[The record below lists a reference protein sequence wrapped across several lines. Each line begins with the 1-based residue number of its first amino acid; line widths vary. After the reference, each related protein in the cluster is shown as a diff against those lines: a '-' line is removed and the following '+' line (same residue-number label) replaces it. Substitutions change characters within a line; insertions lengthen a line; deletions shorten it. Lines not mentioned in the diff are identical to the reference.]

1 MIYDTIIIGAG
12 PGGMNTS
19 LYLSRAGKKVLLI
32 ERGLYGGQ
40 LLETK
45 DVENYLG
52 FGEISGEK
60 LAENMEKHAKN
71 QENITHQYGN
81 VTEIDKKDGNF
92 VVKARK
98 KEFLG
103 KTVIIATG
111 VKHKKLN
118 IVGEDEY
125 SGKGVSYCAVCD
137 GNFFKGKHVVVVGG
151 GDSAFEEGSYLAD
164 IADKV
169 TLVYRKGKSQIR
181 AQKILQDRFEAKKN
195 TSVQTG
201 LLTDEIVGK
210 DGKVIGVVAIDS
222 FMYDGRFI
230 ESDGVFVYVGVE
242 PNTDFLKNSKNL
254 FRSEFLLDK
263 DGFIETGMYDESTM
277 TLCKGLFAVGDV
289 VSGSIRQIATAIG
302 DGAIASS
309 DVLEY
314 LNKNK

>member
-12 PGGMNTS
+12 PAGMNAS

-40 LLETK
+40 LLDTK

-151 GDSAFEEGSYLAD
+151 GDSAFEEGSYLAE
-164 IADKV
+164 IASRV
-169 TLVYRKGKSQIR
+169 TLVYYKDSNQIK
-181 AQKILQDRFEAKKN
+181 AQKLLQDRFRAKNN

-201 LLTDEIVGK
+201 LASEEILGDDE
-210 DGKVIGVVAIDS
+210 KVTGISLVDS
-222 FMYDGRFI
+222 FMNDRKYI
-230 ESDGVFVYVGVE
+230 EADGVFVYVGVE
-242 PNTDFLKNSKNL
+242 PNTEFLKNSIK
-254 FRSEFLLDK
+254 FEYILDEE
-263 DGFIETGMYDESTM
+263 GFIKTGMRNTSTM
-277 TLCKGLFAVGDV
+277 TFSSGLFAVGDV

-302 DGAIASS
+302 DGAISSS

-314 LNKNK
+314 LNKA

>member
-1 MIYDTIIIGAG
+1 MIYDTIVIGAG
-12 PGGMNTS
+12 PGGMNAS

-137 GNFFKGKHVVVVGG
+137 GSFFKGKHVVVVGG
-151 GDSAFEEGSYLAD
+151 GDSAFEEGSYLAE
-164 IADKV
+164 IASRV
-169 TLVYRKGKSQIR
+169 TLVYYKNSNQIK
-181 AQKILQDRFEAKKN
+181 AQKLLQERFRAKNN

-201 LLTDEIVGK
+201 LASEEIVGE
-210 DGKVIGVVAIDS
+210 DGKVTGILLIDS
-222 FMYDGRFI
+222 FMNDGRYI
-230 ESDGVFVYVGVE
+230 EADGVFVYVGVE
-242 PNTDFLKNSKNL
+242 PNTEFLKNSKNL
-254 FRSEFLLDK
+254 LK
-263 DGFIETGMYDESTM
+263 DGYILDEEGFIKTVIHDTSTM
-277 TLCKGLFAVGDV
+277 TVANGLFAVGDV
-289 VSGSIRQIATAIG
+289 VSGSIRQIATAVG
-302 DGAIASS
+302 DGALASA

>member
-12 PGGMNTS
+12 AGGMNAS

-32 ERGLYGGQ
+32 ERSLYGGQ
-40 LLETK
+40 LLDTK
-45 DVENYLG
+45 DIENYLG
-52 FGEISGEK
+52 FGEISGEQ
-60 LAENMEKHAKN
+60 LAENMEKHVKN
-71 QENITHQYGN
+71 QGNITHQYGN

-118 IVGEDEY
+118 IAGEDEY

-137 GNFFKGKHVVVVGG
+137 GSFFKGKHVVVVGG
-151 GDSAFEEGSYLAD
+151 GDSAFEEGSYLAE
-164 IADKV
+164 IASRV
-169 TLVYRKGKSQIR
+169 TLVYYKDSNQIK
-181 AQKILQDRFEAKKN
+181 AQKLLQDRFGAKNN

-201 LLTDEIVGK
+201 LASEEIIGEDE
-210 DGKVIGVVAIDS
+210 KVTGISLVDS
-222 FMYDGRFI
+222 FMNDRKYI
-230 ESDGVFVYVGVE
+230 EADGVFVYVGVE
-242 PNTDFLKNSKNL
+242 PNTEFLKNNKNL
-254 FRSEFLLDK
+254 LK
-263 DGFIETGMYDESTM
+263 DGYILDEEGFIKTGMHDTSTM
-277 TLCKGLFAVGDV
+277 TIVNGLFAVGDV
-289 VSGSIRQIATAIG
+289 VSGSIRQIATAVG
-302 DGAIASS
+302 DGALTSA